1 MVSIEGEVHKPGT
14 YPYAKNMTI
23 KDLIFAAKGLKES
36 AYLGEAEL
44 ISYEI
49 INGKLCEVKRR
60 TINLKKALAG
70 DPENNVLLSPY
81 DRLFVRSISKWQK
94 VGYVTISGE
103 VLFPGRYAIRPGE
116 TLSSLIER
124 AGGFTKNAYLKGAVF
139 TRKRVQA
146 LQQQRLNE
154 MINKLERELL
164 SAGSAEVAT
173 ALSPESA
180 KIKSEEIALRRQLLE
195 RLRHVKAKG
204 RIVIHLD
211 YPEKLKGTP
220 YDIVL
225 EDGDSLYIPPKSSTI
240 QVVGEVYNQSAF
252 IFKKGEG
259 IDYYLKLAGG
269 LTPNADESHI
279 YVLKVDGSLKRVPK
293 HFRWLRKVHLD
304 PGDTIVVPQKIEKI
318 AWLRNI
324 KDITTILYQIA
335 VTTGVII
342 TVF

>member
-1 MVSIEGEVHKPGT
+1 
-14 YPYAKNMTI
+14 
-23 KDLIFAAKGLKES
+23 
-36 AYLGEAEL
+36 
-44 ISYEI
+44 
-49 INGKLCEVKRR
+49 
-60 TINLKKALAG
+60 
-70 DPENNVLLSPY
+70 
-81 DRLFVRSISKWQK
+81 
-94 VGYVTISGE
+94 
-103 VLFPGRYAIRPGE
+103 
-116 TLSSLIER
+116 
-124 AGGFTKNAYLKGAVF
+124 
-139 TRKRVQA
+139 
-146 LQQQRLNE
+146 

-173 ALSPESA
+173 ALSPEAA
-180 KIKSEEIALRRQLLE
+180 KIKSEEFALRRQLLE